1 MKGHVAIK
9 HPIPPDTIA
18 DACKEILDDHD
29 RNAVVTPHTY
39 PDTISYGKEGSD
51 KDAERSLFNAAGNG
65 DVRAQEE
72 LGRRYRISIWC
83 KNDLEP
89 LSHLLLKQL
98 F

>member
-1 MKGHVAIK
+1 MH
-9 HPIPPDTIA
+9 
-18 DACKEILDDHD
+18 L
-29 RNAVVTPHTY
+29 NLL
-39 PDTISYGKEGSD
+39 SD
-51 KDAERSLFNAAGNG
+51 KDEERSLFNAAGNG